1 MADMCVIMAD
11 VWIMSADYEGG
22 HVINRVYEDVWIMRT
37 ISEGAHGFQMR
48 YYLEQWN

>member
-22 HVINRVYEDVWIMRT
+22 HVIPEVYENVWIMIMRS
-37 ISEGAHGFQMR
+37 ISEGAHYFR
-48 YYLEQWN
+48 NYEQWN